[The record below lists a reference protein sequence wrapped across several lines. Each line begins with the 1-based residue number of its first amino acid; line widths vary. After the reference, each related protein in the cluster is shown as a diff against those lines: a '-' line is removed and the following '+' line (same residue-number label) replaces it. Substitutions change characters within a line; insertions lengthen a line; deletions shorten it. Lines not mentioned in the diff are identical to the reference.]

1 MEPADHI
8 RTALAKVTRLRN
20 EARKNPQL
28 DESVRLV
35 KQFQTKR
42 FESTYSDLIADGAY
56 RDATR
61 FFLKE
66 LYGEVSY
73 VERDLQFSRIAG
85 ALQRVLPEQ
94 ALATAIAL
102 AQLHALSEEL
112 DHAMAHALLKSARAG
127 ADDGMNRY
135 VEAWRQVGRRQAR
148 ETQLEVVLQI
158 GNDLKRLTRTPGL
171 RLMLRLVHGPAT
183 AAGLGALQH
192 FLEVGFD
199 TFAAMGKNN
208 TGACGFLAIVR
219 LRECGFIQSMF
230 G

>member
-135 VEAWRQVGRRQAR
+135 VEAWRQVGRRHIAVAETAVGSSSPASLAALADGAGAVRMQANR
-148 ETQLEVVLQI
+148 
-158 GNDLKRLTRTPGL
+158 
-171 RLMLRLVHGPAT
+171 AY
-183 AAGLGALQH
+183 
-192 FLEVGFD
+192 GFAD
-199 TFAAMGKNN
+199 RHTHE
-208 TGACGFLAIVR
+208 R
-219 LRECGFIQSMF
+219 
-230 G
+230 